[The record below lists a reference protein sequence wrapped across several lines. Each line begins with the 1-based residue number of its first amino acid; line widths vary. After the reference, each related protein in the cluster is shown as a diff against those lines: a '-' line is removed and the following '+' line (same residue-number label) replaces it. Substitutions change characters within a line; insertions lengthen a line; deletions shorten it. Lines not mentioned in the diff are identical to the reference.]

1 MDFFTSMN
9 VSSSGMAAER
19 TRMNLISSNIANA
32 NSTRT
37 QEGGPYRRKDPVFN
51 AVPATGSFSSVMD
64 RDGSKGVKKVE
75 VAQIREDQSPP
86 RMQYDPTH
94 PDADG
99 KGYVA
104 LPNVNVIEEM
114 VDMVSATRAY
124 EANVT
129 AAQAA
134 KSMAMKTLE
143 LLR

>member
-1 MDFFTSMN
+1 MDFFTSMD

-37 QEGGPYRRKDPVFN
+37 QEGGPYRRKDPVFS
-51 AVPATGSFSSVMD
+51 AVPATGGFKSVMD
-64 RDGSKGVKKVE
+64 RDGAAGVKKVE

-99 KGYVA
+99 QGYVA

-114 VDMVSATRAY
+114 VDMISATRAY

-134 KSMAMKTLE
+134 KSMAMKTLD

>member
-1 MDFFTSMN
+1 MDFFTSMDI
-9 VSSSGMAAER
+9 SSSGMAAER

-37 QEGGPYRRKDPVFN
+37 SAGGPYKRKDPVFS
-51 AVPATGSFSSVMD
+51 AVPATSGLKSPFE
-64 RDGSKGVKKVE
+64 RDSAMGVKKVE
-75 VAQIREDQSPP
+75 VAQIREDQTPP
-86 RMQYDPTH
+86 RIQYDPTH
-94 PDADG
+94 PDADE
-99 KGYVA
+99 KGYVS

-114 VDMVSATRAY
+114 VDMVSASRAY

-134 KSMAMKTLE
+134 KSMAMKTLD

>member
-1 MDFFTSMN
+1 MDFFNSMDI
-9 VSSSGMAAER
+9 SSSAMSAER

-37 QEGGPYRRKDPVFN
+37 AEGGPYKRKDAVFTASPLAGTFSN
-51 AVPATGSFSSVMD
+51 AMD
-64 RDGSKGVKKVE
+64 QAKRGLSRVDVSAIVE
-75 VAQIREDQSPP
+75 DTSAP
-86 RMQYDPTH
+86 RIQYDPSH
-94 PDADG
+94 PDADE

-114 VDMVSATRAY
+114 ADMISATRTY

-143 LLR
+143 LGR

>member
-1 MDFFTSMN
+1 MDFFTSMD

-32 NSTRT
+32 NATRT
-37 QEGGPYRRKDPVFN
+37 QEGGPYRRKDPVFS
-51 AVPATGSFSSVMD
+51 AVPATGGFNSVLD
-64 RDGSKGVKKVE
+64 RNAAGVKKVE
-75 VAQIREDQSPP
+75 VTQIREDQSSP

-99 KGYVA
+99 QGYVA

-114 VDMVSATRAY
+114 VDMISATRAY